1 MFYKKSIIKS
11 FAIFTG
17 KHLCR
22 NIHRK
27 ASVLCQGCNVIKKR
41 MKHRC
46 FPVNIGK
53 SLRTPIL
60 KILCERLLL
69 PTEVFCMAFVD
80 ISYEDA

>member
-11 FAIFTG
+11 LAIFTG

-41 MKHRC
+41 MKDRC
-46 FPVNIGK
+46 FPVNIRNSVRK
-53 SLRTPIL
+53 SIL

-69 PTEVFCMAFVD
+69 PTEVFCMAFV
-80 ISYEDA
+80 EDA